1 MLVLDCFPEN
11 HTGICKNCVED
22 QLVQRPST
30 KQSLDSLGHDPGQ
43 TQPTQRPC
51 PPRRSRNY
59 PSNYHNTAESSIPQR
74 RRDRHA
80 TLSSSVTA
88 YSDAG
93 EYPSGRSTYGVSKT
107 NPRKLNNRPVMLLAQ
122 EAAVDKQLNEV
133 EGLLQLLTSKELSDL
148 RQRRV
153 DQAASNTPAQEEES
167 TLLDYGVPWHL
178 TTSMRQCLSQIC
190 EAWGIHNVKEVFPVE
205 IWPKSGTL
213 WNLPVLQLFL
223 TMAHQY
229 PLPHH
234 RTEISSKFV
243 ELVRVRRGKQ
253 NAKTQWT
260 IQDAK
265 NTHAWAKH
273 EYGSSPPEEAEVDVY
288 DGRENGVRLSQ
299 RPRVPS
305 QKAAALLQSS
315 SRLSR
320 GSPQQRCPLSLNMSS
335 DLEAEHSDN
344 DEISQTEYGI
354 VSTQG
359 FKIGSPSSTVGSDDN
374 NCER

>member
-1 MLVLDCFPEN
+1 
-11 HTGICKNCVED
+11 
-22 QLVQRPST
+22 
-30 KQSLDSLGHDPGQ
+30 
-43 TQPTQRPC
+43 
-51 PPRRSRNY
+51 
-59 PSNYHNTAESSIPQR
+59 
-74 RRDRHA
+74 
-80 TLSSSVTA
+80 
-88 YSDAG
+88 
-93 EYPSGRSTYGVSKT
+93 
-107 NPRKLNNRPVMLLAQ
+107 MLLAQ

-190 EAWGIHNVKEVFPVE
+190 EAWGIHNVKEVFLVE

-359 FKIGSPSSTVGSDDN
+359 FEIGSPSSTVGSDDN